1 MILKWL
7 QFLESVG
14 NIPISDEDEYVR
26 AMFMGAKEKTFFLK
40 MIQPDV
46 IVDFGCADGQV
57 LGLIEQMKPNV
68 KLIGYD
74 LSQEMLNKAKSI
86 VSDKVT
92 LTTDWSLVTQELK
105 KYKNPTLLL
114 SSVIHEVYSYGNTKV
129 VKDFWNKQ
137 VFGGNFKFIA
147 IRDMIPPISM
157 ERVEKSHYIEDI
169 MKVKDNFEK
178 EYIDS
183 FEQRWGPMENN
194 YRTFIH
200 FLLKYKYTKNW
211 ERENNENYVP
221 ISLETLHKKIPSNYS
236 IKFEKS
242 YLLDWLR
249 DKVKEDFD
257 VILDHPTHIQML
269 IQNNNFKNESKDKL
283 FQLYR

>member
-1 MILKWL
+1 MLTWS

-14 NIPISDEDEYVR
+14 NIPIVDDNEYAR

-40 MIQPDV
+40 VIQPDV

-57 LGLIEQMKPNV
+57 LGLIEQIKPDV

-74 LSQEMLNKAKSI
+74 LSREMLNKAKGV
-86 VSDKVT
+86 VSDKVI
-92 LTTDWSLVTQELK
+92 LTTDWSQVRKEIK
-105 KYKNPTLLL
+105 GYKNPTILL

-137 VFGGNFKFIA
+137 VFGGDFKYIA

-157 ERVEKSHYIEDI
+157 EKREKSLYIDDI
-169 MKVKDNFEK
+169 KKVKDNFDK
-178 EYIDS
+178 LYIDT
-183 FEQRWGPMENN
+183 FEQKWGKMEDS

-221 ISLETLHKKIPSNYS
+221 ISLETLLKKIPSNYS
-236 IKFEKS
+236 IKYKRS
-242 YLLDWLR
+242 YLLDILK

-257 VILDHPTHIQML
+257 VTLDHPTHLQML
-269 IQNNNFKNESKDKL
+269 IENKI
-283 FQLYR
+283 